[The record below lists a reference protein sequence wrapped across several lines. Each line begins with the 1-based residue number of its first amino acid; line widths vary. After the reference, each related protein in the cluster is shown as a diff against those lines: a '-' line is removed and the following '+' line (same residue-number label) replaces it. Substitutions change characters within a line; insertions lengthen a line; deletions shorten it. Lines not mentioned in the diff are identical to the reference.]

1 LLTFIDP
8 GRAAAIFN
16 LASETA
22 HGVAATKFCRPA
34 ANRPFR
40 FNQRFHPI
48 SHSVDGVER
57 ILVVDDEPGIVD
69 VLTFALEEA
78 GFATLVAND
87 GLTALRMAL
96 TESPSLILLDV
107 MLPGLDGLTVC
118 REIRA
123 VSDVPIILLTARG
136 TEADRIVGLEL
147 HADDYVVKP
156 FSVRELVA
164 RVRTNL
170 RRSVSLATSTIPESS
185 SDAGMGAG
193 ASAST
198 STTPSVDTLG
208 NPMTRLRVGLLELD
222 TETFEAR
229 WDSQLIGLS
238 RLQFDLL
245 ALLAKRPKMVFTREY
260 LLQAVWGTEFTE
272 DVRTVDS
279 MVKRLRSRLK
289 EVNAPAE
296 LIMSKR
302 DLGYC
307 LDPAIAA
314 PSI

>member
-1 LLTFIDP
+1 MRSF
-8 GRAAAIFN
+8 A
-16 LASETA
+16 
-22 HGVAATKFCRPA
+22 
-34 ANRPFR
+34 
-40 FNQRFHPI
+40 
-48 SHSVDGVER
+48 SVDGVER

-69 VLTFALEEA
+69 VLTFALEAA
-78 GFATLVAND
+78 GFATLVASD
-87 GLTALRMAL
+87 GPTALRMAL
-96 TESPSLILLDV
+96 TDSPSLILLDV

-136 TEADRIVGLEL
+136 AEADRIAGLEM

-170 RRSVSLATSTIPESS
+170 RRTNAPRIDANQSGQAPLTLANSVRTHTIP
-185 SDAGMGAG
+185 GAMPPAPPATG
-193 ASAST
+193 PIAN
-198 STTPSVDTLG
+198 TLC
-208 NPMTRLRVGLLELD
+208 VGQLTLD
-222 TETFEAR
+222 FDTFEAS
-229 WDSQLIGLS
+229 WNAELIGLS

-245 ALLAKRPKMVFTREY
+245 ATLAKRPRMVFTREH
-260 LLQAVWGTEFTE
+260 LLQAVWGTEFTD

-289 EVNAPAE
+289 AANAPAE
-296 LIMSKR
+296 LIASKR

-307 LDPAIAA
+307 LDPAVAT

>member
-1 LLTFIDP
+1 
-8 GRAAAIFN
+8 
-16 LASETA
+16 
-22 HGVAATKFCRPA
+22 
-34 ANRPFR
+34 
-40 FNQRFHPI
+40 
-48 SHSVDGVER
+48 VER

-96 TESPSLILLDV
+96 TESPALILLDV

-136 TEADRIVGLEL
+136 GEADRIAGLEL

-164 RVRTNL
+164 RVKTNL
-170 RRSVSLATSTIPESS
+170 RRSVRLAASTTPDSP
-185 SDAGMGAG
+185 SDAARGVG
-193 ASAST
+193 ASAGAIGTASDST
-198 STTPSVDTLG
+198 SGTQPRDTLG
-208 NPMTRLRVGLLELD
+208 NPTTRLRVGLLELD
-222 TETFEAR
+222 AETFEAR

-289 EVNAPAE
+289 EVNAPTE

>member
-1 LLTFIDP
+1 MSQTIKGNP
-8 GRAAAIFN
+8 TAA
-16 LASETA
+16 
-22 HGVAATKFCRPA
+22 G
-34 ANRPFR
+34 
-40 FNQRFHPI
+40 
-48 SHSVDGVER
+48 SVRWNSLEGVER

-78 GFATLVAND
+78 GFETLVAND
-87 GLTALRMAL
+87 GPTALRMAL

-118 REIRA
+118 REIRT

-136 TEADRIVGLEL
+136 GEADRIAGLEL

-156 FSVRELVA
+156 FSVRELIA

-170 RRSVSLATSTIPESS
+170 RKTNSLPTFPSATER
-185 SDAGMGAG
+185 G
-193 ASAST
+193 ASAGELP
-198 STTPSVDTLG
+198 TTQPTATEMDSRFSS
-208 NPMTRLRVGLLELD
+208 NALRVGQLHLD
-222 TETFEAR
+222 FDTFEA
-229 WDSQLIGLS
+229 WWNTELIGLS

-245 ALLAKRPKMVFTREY
+245 ALLAKRPRMVFTREH
-260 LLQAVWGTEFTE
+260 LLQAVWGTDFTD
-272 DVRTVDS
+272 DVRSVDS

-289 EVNAPAE
+289 AANAPAE
-296 LIMSKR
+296 LIASKR

-307 LDPAIAA
+307 LDPAVAA

>member
-1 LLTFIDP
+1 M
-8 GRAAAIFN
+8 
-16 LASETA
+16 
-22 HGVAATKFCRPA
+22 
-34 ANRPFR
+34 
-40 FNQRFHPI
+40 
-48 SHSVDGVER
+48 ER

-69 VLTFALEEA
+69 VLIFALEEA
-78 GFATLVAND
+78 GFETFVAHD
-87 GLTALRMAL
+87 GLTALRLAL

-136 TEADRIVGLEL
+136 TEADRIAGLEL

-170 RRSVSLATSTIPESS
+170 RRTATNEVLSAVSGKAQS
-185 SDAGMGAG
+185 GAREV
-193 ASAST
+193 
-198 STTPSVDTLG
+198 VDGGVNSIEPGTQSLK
-208 NPMTRLRVGLLELD
+208 VGLLLMNL
-222 TETFEAR
+222 ETFEAS
-229 WDSQLIGLS
+229 WNAQAIGLS

-245 ALLAKRPKMVFTREY
+245 ALLAKRPRMVFTREY

-289 EVNAPAE
+289 EANAPAE

-314 PSI
+314 PSS

>member
-1 LLTFIDP
+1 
-8 GRAAAIFN
+8 
-16 LASETA
+16 
-22 HGVAATKFCRPA
+22 
-34 ANRPFR
+34 
-40 FNQRFHPI
+40 
-48 SHSVDGVER
+48 VER
-57 ILVVDDEPGIVD
+57 ILVVDDEPGIID

-78 GFATLVAND
+78 GFETLVAND
-87 GLTALRMAL
+87 GPTALRMAL

-136 TEADRIVGLEL
+136 GEADRIAGLEM

-170 RRSVSLATSTIPESS
+170 RRTTTS
-185 SDAGMGAG
+185 G
-193 ASAST
+193 
-198 STTPSVDTLG
+198 STTTNTPTNTLHLGFLQLDFDTL
-208 NPMTRLRVGLLELD
+208 
-222 TETFEAR
+222 EAS
-229 WDSQLIGLS
+229 WNSGLIGLS

-245 ALLAKRPKMVFTREY
+245 AILAKHPRMVFTREH
-260 LLQAVWGTEFTE
+260 LLQAVWGTDFTD

-289 EVNAPAE
+289 AANAPSE
-296 LIMSKR
+296 LIVSKR

-307 LDPAIAA
+307 LDPAVAA
-314 PSI
+314 PST

>member
-1 LLTFIDP
+1 M
-8 GRAAAIFN
+8 
-16 LASETA
+16 
-22 HGVAATKFCRPA
+22 
-34 ANRPFR
+34 
-40 FNQRFHPI
+40 
-48 SHSVDGVER
+48 
-57 ILVVDDEPGIVD
+57 VDDEPGIVD
-69 VLTFALEEA
+69 VLIFALLEA

-87 GLTALRMAL
+87 GPTALRMAL

-136 TEADRIVGLEL
+136 SEADRIAGLEM

-164 RVRTNL
+164 RVKTNL
-170 RRSVSLATSTIPESS
+170 RRTHVTRYEENQLGETALTAANPVRTS
-185 SDAGMGAG
+185 
-193 ASAST
+193 SAADSRFT
-198 STTPSVDTLG
+198 NMLQ
-208 NPMTRLRVGLLELD
+208 VGQLKLD
-222 TETFEAR
+222 FDTFEAS
-229 WDSQLIGLS
+229 WNSELIGLS

-245 ALLAKRPKMVFTREY
+245 ALLAKRPRMVFTREH
-260 LLQAVWGTEFTE
+260 LLQAVWGTDFTD

-289 EVNAPAE
+289 AANAPAE
-296 LIMSKR
+296 LIASKR

-307 LDPAIAA
+307 LDPAVAA
-314 PSI
+314 PSS

>member
-1 LLTFIDP
+1 
-8 GRAAAIFN
+8 
-16 LASETA
+16 
-22 HGVAATKFCRPA
+22 
-34 ANRPFR
+34 
-40 FNQRFHPI
+40 
-48 SHSVDGVER
+48 VER

-87 GLTALRMAL
+87 GVAALRMAL

-136 TEADRIVGLEL
+136 GEADRIAGLEL

-170 RRSVSLATSTIPESS
+170 RRTNTGSGHSGPSNSGPGNSGPGNAGSSAESRAAES
-185 SDAGMGAG
+185 PLGH
-193 ASAST
+193 
-198 STTPSVDTLG
+198 TPTPNNTLH
-208 NPMTRLRVGLLELD
+208 VGQLHLD
-222 TETFEAR
+222 LDTFEAR
-229 WDSQLIGLS
+229 WNTELIGLS

-245 ALLAKRPKMVFTREY
+245 TLLVKRPRMVFTREH
-260 LLQAVWGTEFTE
+260 LLQAVWGTDFTD

-289 EVNAPAE
+289 AANAPAE
-296 LIMSKR
+296 LIASKR

-307 LDPAIAA
+307 LDPAFAA
-314 PSI
+314 PSS

>member
-1 LLTFIDP
+1 MRSNCCVCERGF
-8 GRAAAIFN
+8 RA
-16 LASETA
+16 
-22 HGVAATKFCRPA
+22 
-34 ANRPFR
+34 
-40 FNQRFHPI
+40 QR
-48 SHSVDGVER
+48 SKVGKVER

-78 GFATLVAND
+78 GFETLVAND
-87 GLTALRMAL
+87 GLTALRLAL

-136 TEADRIVGLEL
+136 AEADRIAGLEL

-170 RRSVSLATSTIPESS
+170 RRSATTEVPSAVSGTAEYGSTQS
-185 SDAGMGAG
+185 GAG
-193 ASAST
+193 EVFDGGVH
-198 STTPSVDTLG
+198 VDG
-208 NPMTRLRVGLLELD
+208 IQPRTRSLKVGLLLMNL
-222 TETFEAR
+222 ETFEAS
-229 WDSQLIGLS
+229 WNAQLIGLS

-245 ALLAKRPKMVFTREY
+245 ALLAKRPRMVFTREY

-289 EVNAPAE
+289 EANAPAE

-314 PSI
+314 PSS

>member
-1 LLTFIDP
+1 V
-8 GRAAAIFN
+8 
-16 LASETA
+16 
-22 HGVAATKFCRPA
+22 VAAVSPERVKRAKGEKFPRPEQC
-34 ANRPFR
+34 N
-40 FNQRFHPI
+40 
-48 SHSVDGVER
+48 SVVAMER

-78 GFATLVAND
+78 GFGTLVAND
-87 GLTALRMAL
+87 GPTALRMAL

-107 MLPGLDGLTVC
+107 MLPGIDGLTVC

-136 TEADRIVGLEL
+136 AEADRIAGLEM

-170 RRSVSLATSTIPESS
+170 RRTNASRTDTNQSGEAGRIPTNSVRTHTI
-185 SDAGMGAG
+185 AG
-193 ASAST
+193 ATPASAPIANT
-198 STTPSVDTLG
+198 
-208 NPMTRLRVGLLELD
+208 LRVGQLTLD
-222 TETFEAR
+222 FDTFEAS
-229 WDSQLIGLS
+229 WNAELIGLS

-245 ALLAKRPKMVFTREY
+245 ATLAKRPRMVFTREP
-260 LLQAVWGTEFTE
+260 LLHAVWGTEFTD

-289 EVNAPAE
+289 AANAPAE
-296 LIMSKR
+296 LIASKR

-307 LDPAIAA
+307 LDPAVAT
-314 PSI
+314 PLS

>member
-1 LLTFIDP
+1 
-8 GRAAAIFN
+8 
-16 LASETA
+16 
-22 HGVAATKFCRPA
+22 
-34 ANRPFR
+34 
-40 FNQRFHPI
+40 
-48 SHSVDGVER
+48 VDR

-78 GFATLVAND
+78 GFETMVATD
-87 GLTALRMAL
+87 GPTALRMAL
-96 TESPSLILLDV
+96 TESPALILLDI

-118 REIRA
+118 REIRM
-123 VSDVPIILLTARG
+123 VSDVPIILLTAKG
-136 TEADRIVGLEL
+136 GESDRIAGLEL

-170 RRSVSLATSTIPESS
+170 RRIAI
-185 SDAGMGAG
+185 
-193 ASAST
+193 ASPDSAA
-198 STTPSVDTLG
+198 
-208 NPMTRLRVGLLELD
+208 NCIRVGYLSMDLD
-222 TETFEAR
+222 SFEAT
-229 WDSQLIGLS
+229 WNSEPIGLS

-245 ALLAKRPKMVFTREY
+245 LSLAKHPRMVFTREQ
-260 LLQAVWGTEFTE
+260 LLSSVWGTDFTD

-289 EVNAPAE
+289 AAGAPPEMIA
-296 LIMSKR
+296 SRR

-307 LDPAIAA
+307 LDPAAGA

>member
-1 LLTFIDP
+1 M
-8 GRAAAIFN
+8 
-16 LASETA
+16 
-22 HGVAATKFCRPA
+22 
-34 ANRPFR
+34 
-40 FNQRFHPI
+40 
-48 SHSVDGVER
+48 ER
-57 ILVVDDEPGIVD
+57 ILVVDDEQGIVD

-78 GFATLVAND
+78 GFETLVASD
-87 GLTALRMAL
+87 GPTALRMAL

-123 VSDVPIILLTARG
+123 VSDVPIILLSARSG
-136 TEADRIVGLEL
+136 EVDRIAGLEM

-170 RRSVSLATSTIPESS
+170 RRTNASRTDVTNSGEVALISANSVRTHTI
-185 SDAGMGAG
+185 AG
-193 ASAST
+193 
-198 STTPSVDTLG
+198 TTPLAPHANTLSVGQL
-208 NPMTRLRVGLLELD
+208 NLD
-222 TETFEAR
+222 FDTFEAS
-229 WDSQLIGLS
+229 WNSELIGLS

-245 ALLAKRPKMVFTREY
+245 AMLSKRPRMVFTREQ
-260 LLQAVWGTEFTE
+260 LLQAVWGTDFTD

-289 EVNAPAE
+289 AAGAPAE
-296 LIMSKR
+296 LISSKR

-307 LDPAIAA
+307 LDPAVAA